1 MLCPQCQSSNRREF
15 TTEMMIHNDTL
26 GATPDLLTFPAAW
39 VCFKCGYSTFTLA
52 QSELLELKQS
62 LEADCHN

>member
-1 MLCPQCQSSNRREF
+1 
-15 TTEMMIHNDTL
+15 MMIHNDTL